1 MSRNSTG
8 HHIQDSVIDRE
19 LDRGVELTGEIKK
32 TALGTQRTMHSTM
45 ETLHGQ
51 GEQLR
56 RIERKMDVMNED
68 LKEADVH
75 LKEVESVWYS
85 WMPSFLRRKPGPY
98 SSKEMDKQPKV
109 KNSSSAPPSSSNSKG
124 QKTGRYVTKVAGDKR
139 EDQMNDDLALV
150 DNVLDDMLVTAHHM
164 GTELDDHN
172 VRLGRMN
179 KKAEKLDSHT
189 VQMNHRM
196 NKQLK

>member
-1 MSRNSTG
+1 M
-8 HHIQDSVIDRE
+8 V
-19 LDRGVELTGEIKK
+19 RGDNI
-32 TALGTQRTMHSTM
+32 LGGQYSL
-45 ETLHGQ
+45 LHR
-51 GEQLR
+51 LC
-56 RIERKMDVMNED
+56 
-68 LKEADVH
+68 L
-75 LKEVESVWYS
+75 
-85 WMPSFLRRKPGPY
+85 FLFC
-98 SSKEMDKQPKV
+98 S
-109 KNSSSAPPSSSNSKG
+109 
-124 QKTGRYVTKVAGDKR
+124 
-139 EDQMNDDLALV
+139 LV